1 MYEHSLE
8 HVNGFEHVKVLD
20 RADSD
25 SALKTMVNYIY
36 DTRKNHKKTKFHEN
50 EQNDEYVQVT
60 LMKLSGHK

>member
-1 MYEHSLE
+1 MVLQ
-8 HVNGFEHVKVLD
+8 HVKVLD

-50 EQNDEYVQVT
+50 EQNEHEYVQVT
-60 LMKLSGHK
+60 LKT

>member
-36 DTRKNHKKTKFHEN
+36 DIRKNHKKTKFHEN
-50 EQNDEYVQVT
+50 EQNDEYFQVT
-60 LMKLSGHK
+60 LMKLSGYK